1 MVKIVFFDVK
11 PYDKQYLEPL
21 VAGLKE
27 PVEATFLESKLNKD
41 TVALAK
47 DADII
52 SLFVHD
58 KVDKEMF
65 DHLKCKMIA
74 CRSAGFDYVDLA
86 ECAARNIKV
95 ATVPSYSPSSIAEF
109 AVGLSINLARN
120 LRMAFERSKNA
131 DLSLTSKLLGF
142 EMKGKTVGVFGTG
155 RIGKLVCEIFR
166 GFKMNV
172 IAFDV
177 YEDKEWAAQNQV
189 EYVKTKDEVYSRSD
203 IISLHAPL
211 TKENVHMI
219 DSEAVSKMKEGVLIV
234 NTGRGGLID
243 TKALIAGIKSRKIG
257 GAALDVYEKENLSF
271 DHDWFS
277 IEEGIMPD
285 EDLSVLL
292 GYPNVLVTAHQAYF
306 TREALKEIANVSIS
320 NISEYLQKAK
330 EQPDHSFTLKNAP
343 RV

>member
-11 PYDKQYLEPL
+11 PYDKQFLEPL
-21 VAGLKE
+21 VAELKE
-27 PVEATFLESKLNKD
+27 PVEVKYLSSKLNKE
-41 TVALAK
+41 TVSLAK

-58 KVDKEMF
+58 KVEKEMF

-74 CRSAGFDYVDLA
+74 CRSAGFDYVDLN
-86 ECAARNIKV
+86 ECAVRGIKV
-95 ATVPSYSPSSIAEF
+95 ATVPSYSPNSIAEF
-109 AVGLSINLARN
+109 AVGLSINLARK

-177 YEDKEWAAQNQV
+177 YEDKEWAAQNGV
-189 EYVKTKDEVYSRSD
+189 EYVKTKDEVYARSD

-211 TKENVHMI
+211 TPENNHMI
-219 DSEAVSKMKEGVLIV
+219 NADAISKMKDGVLII

-243 TKALIAGIKSRKIG
+243 TRALINGIKSRKIG
-257 GAALDVYEKENLSF
+257 GAALDVYEKENISF

-277 IEEGIMPD
+277 VEDGIIQD
-285 EDLSVLL
+285 DDLNRLL
-292 GYPNVLVTAHQAYF
+292 GFPNVLVTAHQAYF
-306 TREALKEIANVSIS
+306 TREALKEIASVTIS
-320 NISEYLQKAK
+320 NINEFFEKSK
-330 EQPDHSFTLKNAP
+330 EHPDNNFTLKNAP

>member
-11 PYDKQYLEPL
+11 PYDKAVLEPL
-21 VAGLKE
+21 VASMKE
-27 PVEATFLESKLNKD
+27 PVEVKYLSSKLNKE

-58 KVDKEMF
+58 KVEKEMF
-65 DHLKCKMIA
+65 EHLRCKLIA
-74 CRSAGFDYVDLA
+74 CRSAGFDYVDLNEA
-86 ECAARNIKV
+86 GKRGVKV
-95 ATVPSYSPSSIAEF
+95 ATVPSYSPNSIAEF
-109 AVGLSINLARN
+109 AVGLAINLARH

-131 DLSLTSKLLGF
+131 DLSLTSKLLGM
-142 EMKGKTVGVFGTG
+142 ELKGKTAGIFGTG
-155 RIGKLVCEIFR
+155 RIGKLVCEILR

-189 EYVKTKDEVYSRSD
+189 EYVKSKDEVYARAD

-211 TKENVHMI
+211 TKENEHMI
-219 DSEAVSKMKEGVLIV
+219 DANAVSKMKDGVLIV

-243 TKALIAGIKSRKIG
+243 TSALIAGIKSRKIG

-271 DHDWFS
+271 DHDWFTK
-277 IEEGIMPD
+277 EDAMCPD
-285 EDLSVLL
+285 DDLNRLL
-292 GYPNVLVTAHQAYF
+292 GFPNVLVTAHQAYF
-306 TREALKEIANVSIS
+306 TREALKEIANVTIS
-320 NISEYLQKAK
+320 NINEFLEKSK
-330 EQPDHSFTLKNAP
+330 EHPDNNFTLKNAP